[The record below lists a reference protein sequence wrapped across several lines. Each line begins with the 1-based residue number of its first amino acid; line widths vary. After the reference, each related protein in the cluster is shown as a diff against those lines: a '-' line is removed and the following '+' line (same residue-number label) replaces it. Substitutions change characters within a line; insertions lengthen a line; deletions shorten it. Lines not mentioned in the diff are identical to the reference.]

1 MVSPRFRHRSVIVC
15 LAPMGCHVTT
25 AVDDEQCL
33 GMMTA
38 NIRGDDE
45 GSITALISVRWMRR
59 DGGCWS
65 PETASMLVT

>member
-1 MVSPRFRHRSVIVC
+1 
-15 LAPMGCHVTT
+15 MGCHVTT